1 MAAVERAARV
11 VAIGTTTVRALE
23 SAATTGERAGRT
35 RLLIH
40 GDYRWKVVDVLLTN
54 FHLPRSTLLLL
65 VESFI
70 GPRWRELYATA
81 LAEGYRFLSFG
92 DAMLMERAR

>member
-1 MAAVERAARV
+1 V

-23 SAATTGERAGRT
+23 SAATFWQLAGRT

-40 GDYRWKVVDVLLTN
+40 GDYEWKVVDALLTN
-54 FHLPRSTLLLL
+54 FHLPCSTLLLL

-70 GPRWRELYATA
+70 GPRWRDLYATA
-81 LAEGYRFLSFG
+81 LDEGYRFLSFG
-92 DAMLMERAR
+92 DAMFLERA